1 MLKDIESLQNKN
13 DELTKSRD
21 EGLEKITKLTEE
33 IEELKKQV
41 SSLTS
46 EVFFRQLSGKLIII
60 CQKQELGEEQEQR
73 ANLLD
78 KYENQL
84 EYLQAHQIE
93 VNKKTNTILFLY

>member
-21 EGLEKITKLTEE
+21 EGLEKIAKLTEE

-46 EVFFRQLSGKLIII
+46 EVFFSIVECKQIII
-60 CQKQELGEEQEQR
+60 C
-73 ANLLD
+73 
-78 KYENQL
+78 
-84 EYLQAHQIE
+84 
-93 VNKKTNTILFLY
+93 

>member
-46 EVFFRQLSGKLIII
+46 EVFFR
-60 CQKQELGEEQEQR
+60 
-73 ANLLD
+73 
-78 KYENQL
+78 
-84 EYLQAHQIE
+84 
-93 VNKKTNTILFLY
+93 